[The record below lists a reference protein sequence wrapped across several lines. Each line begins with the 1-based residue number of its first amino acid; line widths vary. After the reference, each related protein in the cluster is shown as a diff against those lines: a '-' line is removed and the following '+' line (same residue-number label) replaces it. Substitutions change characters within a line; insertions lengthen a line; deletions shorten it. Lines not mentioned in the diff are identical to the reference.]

1 MQDSI
6 VRVLVIDDYELFRTF
21 LCATLQART
30 MFEVVGV
37 ASDGVEAVQLAL
49 TLRPDLILL
58 DLGLPKLNGIEAAHR
73 ILALVPTAKIL
84 FVSQMNDP
92 DVVAAALDSGGKGY
106 VYKQKANTDLLP
118 AIEAV
123 LDGEGFLSLTL
134 CADDESSLPS

>member
-6 VRVLVIDDYELFRTF
+6 VRVLVVDDYELFRTF

-49 TLRPDLILL
+49 MLKPDLILL

-73 ILALVPTAKIL
+73 ILAMVPTAKIL
-84 FVSQMNDP
+84 FISQMNDP

-106 VYKQKANTDLLP
+106 VYKQNANTELLP

-123 LDGEGFLSLTL
+123 LEGEGYLSVAL
-134 CADDESSLPS
+134 CADKESSLST

>member
-6 VRVLVIDDYELFRTF
+6 VRVLVVDDYELFRTF
-21 LCATLQART
+21 LCATLQARR

-49 TLRPDLILL
+49 MLKPDLILL

-73 ILALVPTAKIL
+73 ILAMVPTAKIL
-84 FVSQMNDP
+84 FISQMNDP
-92 DVVAAALDSGGKGY
+92 EVVAAALDSGGKGY
-106 VYKQKANTDLLP
+106 VYKQNANTELLP

-123 LDGEGFLSLTL
+123 LDGEGYLSMAL
-134 CADDESSLPS
+134 CADNESSLST

>member
-6 VRVLVIDDYELFRTF
+6 VRVLVVDDYELFRTF
-21 LCATLQART
+21 LCATLQARR

-49 TLRPDLILL
+49 MLKPDLILL

-84 FVSQMNDP
+84 FISQMNDP

-106 VYKQKANTDLLP
+106 VYKQNANKELLP

-123 LDGEGFLSLTL
+123 LDGEGYLSMAL
-134 CADDESSLPS
+134 CADNESSLST